1 MTWFFGDGSF
11 FFAFAHADKQVEP
24 GAADAVAAAPSTCV
38 GDCAGGAVHDA
49 TMYCLECG
57 ECYCDE
63 EAALHR
69 RPKISRHHTLV
80 PVAEKGR
87 AISTM
92 CPTHP
97 EEKLKSYCSTCAV
110 PICLLCGN
118 ELHTTGT
125 LVNPDGP
132 VDGPKHKA
140 VSLDQAGRVA
150 EASLQQIHATVSGLA
165 TTYGATVAAVQVCF
179 LSGLLTFQS

>member
-63 EAALHR
+63 EAAAHR
-69 RPKISRHHTLV
+69 RFKALRHHTLV

-87 AISTM
+87 AVSTM

-97 EEKLKSYCSTCAV
+97 DEKLKSFCSTCAL
-110 PICLLCGN
+110 PICMVCVA
-118 ELHTTGT
+118 ETHSTGI
-125 LVNPDGP
+125 LVDRRGP
-132 VDGPKHKA
+132 ADGPKHEV

-150 EASLQQIHATVSGLA
+150 DANLQQIHATVSGLA
-165 TTYGATVAAVQVCF
+165 ETYATTAATVQVLGF
-179 LSGLLTFQS
+179 